1 MRTSPNDLFVG
12 HVVIFSAQ
20 VVVTSKYILR
30 KLTCFSCFFLSFA
43 FKLSSSTMLL
53 RRSFK
58 ERCDVIRDC
67 SLYSCGVTRSQKDTT
82 GPSSGT
88 ITG

>member
-1 MRTSPNDLFVG
+1 MISPGSYLEQHMPLIG
-12 HVVIFSAQ
+12 HDATFSAQ
-20 VVVTSKYILR
+20 VVVAKHQS
-30 KLTCFSCFFLSFA
+30 TCFSCFFLSFA
-43 FKLSSSTMLL
+43 FKLSSSTILL

-82 GPSSGT
+82 GP
-88 ITG
+88 